1 MKKKL
6 LLFTCLILSATL
18 LSGCGS
24 SVKKT
29 RTTTRPAAVTAAP
42 VTPSPTPVPTAAP
55 APTPEPTPI
64 VVPISTPVPT
74 PSFTF
79 PPSPVTTYA
88 PTPVQTGLPRVT
100 KDPTDEIVPVNGE
113 CMFIARYENADLAEW
128 HFVSPDGSLDVSYAV
143 VQSYFPELR
152 IIGGSSKDLTLQN
165 IPEAL
170 NGESMLSR
178 VFFHSYDISIQ
189 VFSRSLKLPFPT
201 RATYI
206 FLLGKLK
213 VKTLKAIWLSVP

>member
-29 RTTTRPAAVTAAP
+29 RTTTRPASVTAAP

-79 PPSPVTTYA
+79 PPAPVTTYA
-88 PTPVQTGLPRVT
+88 PTPMQTGLPRVT

-152 IIGGSSKDLTLQN
+152 
-165 IPEAL
+165 
-170 NGESMLSR
+170 
-178 VFFHSYDISIQ
+178 
-189 VFSRSLKLPFPT
+189 
-201 RATYI
+201 
-206 FLLGKLK
+206 
-213 VKTLKAIWLSVP
+213 